1 MDVTDVDFE
10 EMYQGKTPI
19 GEKIPWDIAG
29 PQPAVVALEADGG
42 FRGEVLDIGC
52 GLGENA
58 LYLASR
64 GHRVTGLD
72 GAPTALAR
80 ARETAAKRGLE
91 VTFDQADATRLD
103 GYEGRF
109 DAVLDSALYHCLDE
123 DQRHAY
129 VAALGRA
136 TKPGARLNIFC
147 FSDSVPANFPV
158 PYRITEQNLRETVG
172 DGWTISALEPAVY
185 TTAMS
190 REGLIA
196 AVAAVSEDEK
206 PDPTALDALDVD
218 EQGRVLVPMWR
229 LAADRA

>member
-19 GEKIPWDIAG
+19 GDKMPWDIAG

-42 FRGEVLDIGC
+42 FHGEVLDIGC

-58 LYLASR
+58 LFLASR

-80 ARETAAKRGLE
+80 AREAAEKRGLD
-91 VTFDQADATRLD
+91 VTFAQADATRLD

-123 DQRHAY
+123 EQRHAY

-136 TKPGARLNIFC
+136 TKSGAQLNVFC
-147 FSDSVPANFPV
+147 FSDAVPENFPV
-158 PYRITEQNLRETVG
+158 PYRITEQNLRDTVG
-172 DGWTISALEPAVY
+172 GDWTIDVIEQAVY
-185 TTAMS
+185 TTAMT

-196 AVAAVSEDEK
+196 AVASVTPDAQ
-206 PDPTALDALDVD
+206 PDPTALNALDVD
-218 EQGRVLVPMWR
+218 EQGRVLVPMLR
-229 LAADRA
+229 LAARRA

>member
-29 PQPAVVALEADGG
+29 PQPAVVALEADGAFHG
-42 FRGEVLDIGC
+42 DVLDIGC

-58 LYLASR
+58 MFLASR

-72 GAPTALAR
+72 GAPTALGR
-80 ARETAAKRGLE
+80 ARETAAKRGLDI
-91 VTFDQADATRLD
+91 TFAQADATRLE

-123 DQRHAY
+123 EQRHEY
-129 VAALGRA
+129 VAALVRA
-136 TKPGARLNIFC
+136 TKPGAQLNIFC
-147 FSDSVPANFPV
+147 FSDEVPENFPI

-172 DGWTISALEPAVY
+172 NGWTISVLEPAVY

-196 AVAAVSEDEK
+196 AVAAVSEGEP
-206 PDPTALDALDVD
+206 PDPTALDSLDVD
-218 EQGRVLVPMWR
+218 EQGRVLAPVWR
-229 LAADRA
+229 LAATRA

>member
-123 DQRHAY
+123 EQRHAY

>member
-123 DQRHAY
+123 EQRHAY

-172 DGWTISALEPAVY
+172 DGWAISALEPAVY

>member
-29 PQPAVVALEADGG
+29 PQPAVVALEAAGG
-42 FRGEVLDIGC
+42 FRGDVLDIGC

-58 LYLASR
+58 MYLASR

-72 GAPTALAR
+72 GAPTALGR
-80 ARETAAKRGLE
+80 ARETAAKRGLDI
-91 VTFDQADATRLD
+91 TFDQADATRLD

-123 DQRHAY
+123 EQRHAY
-129 VAALGRA
+129 VAALVRA
-136 TKPGARLNIFC
+136 TKPGAQLNVFC
-147 FSDSVPANFPV
+147 FSDTVPANFPV

-172 DGWTISALEPAVY
+172 NGWTISVIEPAVY

-196 AVAAVSEDEK
+196 AVAAVSQDEK

-229 LAADRA
+229 LAAQRA

>member
-19 GEKIPWDIAG
+19 GDKMPWDIAG

-42 FRGEVLDIGC
+42 FHGEVLDIGC

-58 LYLASR
+58 LFLASR

-80 ARETAAKRGLE
+80 AREAAEKRGLD
-91 VTFDQADATRLD
+91 VTFAQADATRLE

-123 DQRHAY
+123 EERHAY

-136 TKPGARLNIFC
+136 TKPGAQLNVFC
-147 FSDSVPANFPV
+147 FSDAVPENFPV

-172 DGWTISALEPAVY
+172 DGWTIDALEPAVY

-196 AVAAVSEDEK
+196 AVASVSPDEDL
-206 PDPTALDALDVD
+206 DPTALNALDVD

-229 LAADRA
+229 LAARRA

>member
-10 EMYQGKTPI
+10 DMYQGKTPI
-19 GEKIPWDIAG
+19 GDKMPWDIDG

-42 FRGEVLDIGC
+42 FHGEVLDIGC

-80 ARETAAKRGLE
+80 ARETAAKRGLD
-91 VTFDQADATRLD
+91 VTFAQADATRLD

-123 DQRHAY
+123 EQRHAY
-129 VAALGRA
+129 VAALVRA

-147 FSDSVPANFPV
+147 FSDAVPANFPV

-172 DGWTISALEPAVY
+172 NGWTITVLEQAVY

-196 AVAAVSEDEK
+196 AVSAVSEGER

>member
-19 GEKIPWDIAG
+19 GDKMPWDIAG

-42 FRGEVLDIGC
+42 FHGEVLDIGC

-58 LYLASR
+58 LFLASR

-80 ARETAAKRGLE
+80 AREAAEKRGLD
-91 VTFDQADATRLD
+91 VTFAQADATRLD

-123 DQRHAY
+123 EERHAY

-136 TKPGARLNIFC
+136 TKPGAQLNVFC
-147 FSDSVPANFPV
+147 FSDAVPENFPV

-172 DGWTISALEPAVY
+172 DGWTIDVLEPAVY

-196 AVAAVSEDEK
+196 AVASVSPDEDL
-206 PDPTALDALDVD
+206 DPTALNALDVD

-229 LAADRA
+229 LAARRA

>member
-10 EMYQGKTPI
+10 DMYQGNTPI
-19 GEKIPWDIAG
+19 GEKVPWDIAG

-58 LYLASR
+58 MYLASR

-80 ARETAAKRGLE
+80 ARETAAKRGLD

-103 GYEGRF
+103 GHEGRF
-109 DAVLDSALYHCLDE
+109 DAVLDSALYHCLDDE
-123 DQRHAY
+123 QRHAY
-129 VAALGRA
+129 VAALVRA

-147 FSDSVPANFPV
+147 FSDAVPANFPV

-172 DGWTISALEPAVY
+172 NGWTISVLEPAVY

-196 AVAAVSEDEK
+196 AVSAVSEDEK
-206 PDPTALDALDVD
+206 PDPAALDALDVD